1 MMHRVS
7 AHMSETIMLRGIT
20 KMINRRLSSLEF
32 VLLKND
38 IGNRKHIK
46 LRRGFN
52 RKKNKLKKKH
62 INICVKII
70 QFNFL
75 KFY

>member
-32 VLLKND
+32 VLLKTD

-52 RKKNKLKKKH
+52 RKKK
-62 INICVKII
+62 
-70 QFNFL
+70 
-75 KFY
+75 